1 MAQGER
7 IPALGVE
14 PMPTIESD
22 TRLIMTILF
31 VGAVSGVNIY
41 FYTMFGINFPYGG
54 IAHAVLFG
62 ICTVGAIMIL
72 KAVFDLLLNDVIEEF
87 LLKRRIDAYWN
98 RKAREEDNRKRVR
111 ESLRQFNQTF
121 NTQPNFGEMQG
132 GFVQTV
138 PNDNTLSP
146 TFLTQ
151 FNE

>member
-1 MAQGER
+1 
-7 IPALGVE
+7 
-14 PMPTIESD
+14 
-22 TRLIMTILF
+22 MTILF

-41 FYTMFGINFPYGG
+41 MYTMFGINFPYGG

-98 RKAREEDNRKRVR
+98 RKAREEENRKRVR

-121 NTQPNFGEMQG
+121 TQPNFGEVPTPFM
-132 GFVQTV
+132 QTV
-138 PNDNTLSP
+138 PNENALSP

>member
-1 MAQGER
+1 
-7 IPALGVE
+7 
-14 PMPTIESD
+14 
-22 TRLIMTILF
+22 MTILF

-41 FYTMFGINFPYGG
+41 MYTMFGINFPYTG

-72 KAVFDLLLNDVIEEF
+72 KALFDLLLNDVIEEF

-132 GFVQTV
+132 GFVQQTV
-138 PNDNTLSP
+138 PNDNALSP